1 MTLLK
6 QGTRSLAVLTLQK
19 KLNSAAGEK
28 LYVDG
33 DYGPATVRAV
43 RRYQLSAGLV
53 ADGIA
58 GPKTLAAL
66 SSADT
71 SKMLKQADIER
82 AAEAL
87 EVNVAAVMA
96 VNLVESAGS
105 GFVDHRPAILFER
118 HVFRRRLLKHGM
130 KKDEV
135 SRLTKM
141 HHQII
146 NTRPGGYI
154 GGAGEY
160 NKLQRAK
167 RIHHDAALEA
177 CSWGAFQIMGYH
189 WQLMGYESVQDYVAQ
204 MLTGESAHLD
214 ALVRFIKADT
224 GLHKALKSRKW
235 AEFAK
240 RYNGPSYAQN
250 LYDVKLARAYKQF
263 DQLINESSEA
273 AA

>member
-1 MTLLK
+1 MILK
-6 QGTRSLAVLTLQK
+6 QGARSLEVLTLQR
-19 KLNSAAGEK
+19 KLNAVIGAK

-33 DYGPATVRAV
+33 DYGPATTRAV
-43 RRYQLSAGLV
+43 RSYQLSLGLV

-66 SSADT
+66 NGQDT
-71 SKMLKQADIER
+71 SRMLKQNDIER
-82 AAEAL
+82 AANNL
-87 EVNVAAVMA
+87 DVDVAALMA

-105 GFVDHRPAILFER
+105 GFIDHRPAILFER
-118 HVFRRRLLKHGM
+118 HVFRRQLLERGM
-130 KKDEV
+130 EKDEV
-135 SRLTKM
+135 DKLAIA

-146 NTRPGGYI
+146 NARPGGYI

-167 RIHHDAALEA
+167 RIHHDAALES

-189 WQLMGYESVQDYVAQ
+189 WKLMGYESVQDYVAQ
-204 MLTGESAHLD
+204 MHAGESAHID
-214 ALVRFIKADT
+214 ALARFIKADS
-224 GLHKALKSRKW
+224 GLHKSLKSRKW

-263 DQLINESSEA
+263 EQLLNEA
-273 AA
+273 TA